1 MNCHHHNMTI
11 IIMNNDMLINE
22 KAAKSYFCYVEW
34 KLA

>member
-1 MNCHHHNMTI
+1 MNPNHHNMTI
-11 IIMNNDMLINE
+11 IIMNNNMLINE